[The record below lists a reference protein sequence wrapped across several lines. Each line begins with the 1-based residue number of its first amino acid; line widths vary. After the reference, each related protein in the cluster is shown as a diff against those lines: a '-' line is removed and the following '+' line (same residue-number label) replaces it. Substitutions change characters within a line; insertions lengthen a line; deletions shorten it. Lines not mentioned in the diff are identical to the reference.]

1 MGAVALPTMPFR
13 TAFTLTFLYALGYPI
28 GALAVSV
35 MSPMAV
41 LVFRFGLAAAI
52 LAGWAMMAKVTWP
65 TGRTLIHVLI
75 SGLLAQGLLFTCLYV
90 ALLHGAPAVL
100 GAVIISMNPVVTAVL
115 AALFL
120 GESLT
125 LMRVGALVL
134 GVLAVLAACAGRLM
148 MVGGVDAVVLLLL
161 VSLFSVAAGGV
172 YQQKF
177 CRGVDFRATAALQN
191 AVCVAPVVVLAALMP
206 LTVTNPWKAA
216 GAVAAVVLLNATLC
230 MTMYVRAVNDYGAA
244 AVAMLFAVIPAVA
257 GLLSWLI
264 LGQRPDIG
272 IVVGL
277 VVGAVACSLP
287 RGGSPS
293 LNARSR
299 RSQDAALPTASA
311 QTLPVGRDGSGQQ
324 RQDDPA
330 GDGGRQH
337 RIDAVHDAAVARKQ
351 RAHVL
356 DAEVALDLRFDQVA
370 EDTGDDE
377 HQPERHADPRG
388 AIHQERHRQHGC
400 RDTEE
405 Q

>member
-1 MGAVALPTMPFR
+1 MPTMPFR
-13 TAFTLTFLYALGYPI
+13 TAFMLTFLYALGYPI

-52 LAGWAMMAKVTWP
+52 LAGLAMMAGVTWP
-65 TGRTLIHVLI
+65 KGRTLIHVLI

-90 ALLHGAPAVL
+90 ALMHGAPAVL

-115 AALFL
+115 AAMFL
-120 GESLT
+120 GEGLT
-125 LMRVGALVL
+125 LMRVGALAL

-177 CRGVDFRATAALQN
+177 CRGVDFRATASLQN

-257 GLLSWLI
+257 GLLSWVM

-272 IVVGL
+272 IAVGL
-277 VVGAVACSLP
+277 VVGAVACW
-287 RGGSPS
+287 

-299 RSQDAALPTASA
+299 QRQDAVPPTASITRA
-311 QTLPVGRDGSGQQ
+311 SSPARSG
-324 RQDDPA
+324 PA
-330 GDGGRQH
+330 G
-337 RIDAVHDAAVARKQ
+337 
-351 RAHVL
+351 
-356 DAEVALDLRFDQVA
+356 
-370 EDTGDDE
+370 
-377 HQPERHADPRG
+377 
-388 AIHQERHRQHGC
+388 
-400 RDTEE
+400 
-405 Q
+405 

>member
-1 MGAVALPTMPFR
+1 MPTMPFR
-13 TAFTLTFLYALGYPI
+13 TAFMLTFLYALGYPI

-52 LAGWAMMAKVTWP
+52 LAGLAKVAGVTWP
-65 TGRTLIHVLI
+65 KGRTLIHVLI

-115 AALFL
+115 AAMFL
-120 GESLT
+120 GEGLT
-125 LMRVGALVL
+125 LMRVGALAL
-134 GVLAVLAACAGRLM
+134 GVMAVLAACAGRLM

-216 GAVAAVVLLNATLC
+216 AAVAAVVLLNATLC

-257 GLLSWLI
+257 GLLSWLM

-272 IVVGL
+272 IAVGL
-277 VVGAVACSLP
+277 IVGAVACW
-287 RGGSPS
+287 

-299 RSQDAALPTASA
+299 QRQDAAPPTASITRA
-311 QTLPVGRDGSGQQ
+311 SSPARSG
-324 RQDDPA
+324 PA
-330 GDGGRQH
+330 G
-337 RIDAVHDAAVARKQ
+337 
-351 RAHVL
+351 
-356 DAEVALDLRFDQVA
+356 
-370 EDTGDDE
+370 
-377 HQPERHADPRG
+377 
-388 AIHQERHRQHGC
+388 
-400 RDTEE
+400 
-405 Q
+405 